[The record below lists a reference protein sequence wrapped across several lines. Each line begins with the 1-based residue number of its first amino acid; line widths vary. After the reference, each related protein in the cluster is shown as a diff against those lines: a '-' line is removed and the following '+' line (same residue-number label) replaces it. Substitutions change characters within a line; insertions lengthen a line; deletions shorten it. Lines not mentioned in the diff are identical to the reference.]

1 MNNNKQ
7 NNVSEEE
14 IKRELKQAKEQEK
27 KNEEI
32 KIKKSK
38 VRMYIVLAFLIL
50 TAVVGYVI
58 FRGNYLET
66 LEIGAKYVGIFWQNV
81 NSMAITFIINF
92 IALFLIIFI
101 VNKKIRKNLKVFFD
115 EDKRNMPK
123 LPNKSIAFILSI
135 IVSSI
140 SSKVMLQKYLLFM
153 NSTSF
158 GKNDPVFG
166 YDIGYFMFQ
175 KPFIEFMIMY
185 LLFIVIG
192 IAIYSAI
199 YYIATFNIYFEGIS
213 RETIKKS
220 KILKQLL
227 NLIMIAAILLAG
239 LVYIHTQNIGFEK
252 FMSLQE
258 DTTYSI
264 YGAGVTDVTIKLW
277 G

>member
-101 VNKKIRKNLKVFFD
+101 
-115 EDKRNMPK
+115 
-123 LPNKSIAFILSI
+123 
-135 IVSSI
+135 
-140 SSKVMLQKYLLFM
+140 LF
-153 NSTSF
+153 
-158 GKNDPVFG
+158 G
-166 YDIGYFMFQ
+166 
-175 KPFIEFMIMY
+175 
-185 LLFIVIG
+185 
-192 IAIYSAI
+192 
-199 YYIATFNIYFEGIS
+199 
-213 RETIKKS
+213 IKKNFC
-220 KILKQLL
+220 KL
-227 NLIMIAAILLAG
+227 
-239 LVYIHTQNIGFEK
+239 GFRAK
-252 FMSLQE
+252 DNS
-258 DTTYSI
+258 
-264 YGAGVTDVTIKLW
+264 GH
-277 G
+277 